1 MNTTYAG
8 AFESASIGST
18 YSSVLES
25 VGNRFSMNIIKNAYT
40 SVFESVSISNTYSS
54 VLESAG
60 IGLQLI

>member
-1 MNTTYAG
+1 MAYYTS

-25 VGNRFSMNIIKNAYT
+25 VGNRSSMNIIKNAYT
-40 SVFESVSISNTYSS
+40 SALESVSIGSTYSS
-54 VLESAG
+54 ILESAG